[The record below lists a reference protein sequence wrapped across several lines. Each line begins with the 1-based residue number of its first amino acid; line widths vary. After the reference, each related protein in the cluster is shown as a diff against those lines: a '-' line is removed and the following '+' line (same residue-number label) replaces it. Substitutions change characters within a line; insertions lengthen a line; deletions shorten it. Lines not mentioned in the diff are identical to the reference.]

1 MKKIIVTLLS
11 LVMVLALSV
20 CAFADNDSFDPTLKI
35 ETSDDGKTIT
45 VTMNELPDG
54 VSAELTIPCADWE
67 GATVKNADGRE
78 ISSTFGKVDANP
90 DSTVEEL
97 VNAVTFDAEGGTYTI
112 TTSTPSYPS
121 GYYPI
126 VTPETTPVE
135 KPTETKPTT
144 PAQPTTPPA
153 EVTVPVSGDENTIN
167 VEVSVSGTTAT
178 IDKVDMTKLE
188 GVIGDDVAVG
198 TVTIDFSVLDKAID
212 TVEIPADVVK
222 EIAAAVN
229 DPNNDAK
236 SLEVVLNDGMSIE
249 FDAKALANKAAQAD
263 GLDITISMK
272 HAKDSAINDHQKSA
286 IGDRVAFDINVTSGG
301 EHITD
306 MGGEV
311 IVHAPYVLRD
321 GEEAAGIVVCYVDDA
336 GNKERCE
343 TNYDSVKQR
352 VNWKTTHFSVYMI
365 DYEAPVADDAPAVD
379 APPVVD
385 DAPQSE
391 ATNDI
396 GLWIG
401 VALVVLVIAIVI
413 VAVAIKR
420 KK

>member
-1 MKKIIVTLLS
+1 MKKIIVMLLS

-112 TTSTPSYPS
+112 TKSTPSYPS
-121 GYYPI
+121 YYYPI
-126 VTPETTPVE
+126 VMPEEEAVEKPAETKPAETPVTPPAKEEVVTPTPEETTP
-135 KPTETKPTT
+135 
-144 PAQPTTPPA
+144 A
-153 EVTVPVSGDENTIN
+153 VPDE
-167 VEVSVSGTTAT
+167 
-178 IDKVDMTKLE
+178 
-188 GVIGDDVAVG
+188 
-198 TVTIDFSVLDKAID
+198 
-212 TVEIPADVVK
+212 PVV
-222 EIAAAVN
+222 
-229 DPNNDAK
+229 
-236 SLEVVLNDGMSIE
+236 
-249 FDAKALANKAAQAD
+249 
-263 GLDITISMK
+263 
-272 HAKDSAINDHQKSA
+272 
-286 IGDRVAFDINVTSGG
+286 
-301 EHITD
+301 
-306 MGGEV
+306 
-311 IVHAPYVLRD
+311 
-321 GEEAAGIVVCYVDDA
+321 
-336 GNKERCE
+336 
-343 TNYDSVKQR
+343 
-352 VNWKTTHFSVYMI
+352 
-365 DYEAPVADDAPAVD
+365 DDAPAVD
-379 APPVVD
+379 ETPVVD

>member
-1 MKKIIVTLLS
+1 MKKIIVMILS

-20 CAFADNDSFDPTLKI
+20 CAFADNDSFDPTLKV

-45 VTMNELPDG
+45 VTMNQLPDG
-54 VSAELTIPCADWE
+54 ISAELIIPCAGWDW
-67 GATVKNADGRE
+67 ATVKDSSGKTVA
-78 ISSTFGKVDANP
+78 STFDKKAD
-90 DSTVEEL
+90 T
-97 VNAVTFDAEGGTYTI
+97 VTFAAVGGTYVI
-112 TTSTPSYPS
+112 TKSSAPSG
-121 GYYPI
+121 GYYPV
-126 VTPETTPVE
+126 VTPDPTPEE
-135 KPTETKPTT
+135 KPTEPAKPV
-144 PAQPTTPPA
+144 APPA

-167 VEVSVSGTTAT
+167 VEASVSGTTAT

-198 TVTIDFSVLDKAID
+198 TVTIDFSVLDKPID
-212 TVEIPADVVK
+212 TVELPADVVK

-229 DPNNDAK
+229 DPNNDAE
-236 SLEVVLNDGMSIE
+236 SLEIVLNEGMSIE

-272 HAKDSAINDHQKSA
+272 HVDDSVINDHQKSA
-286 IGDRVAFDINVTSGG
+286 IGNRVAFDINVTSGG

-321 GEEAAGIVVCYVDDA
+321 GEEAAGIVVYYVDDA
-336 GNKERCE
+336 GNKEKCE
-343 TNYDSVKQR
+343 TNYDSAKQR

-365 DYEAPVADDAPAVD
+365 DYEAPVADDAPVVD
-379 APPVVD
+379 ETPVVD
-385 DAPQSE
+385 DAQSDSG
-391 ATNDI
+391 NSI

-420 KK
+420 KKK

>member
-1 MKKIIVTLLS
+1 MP
-11 LVMVLALSV
+11 
-20 CAFADNDSFDPTLKI
+20 DNT
-35 ETSDDGKTIT
+35 
-45 VTMNELPDG
+45 
-54 VSAELTIPCADWE
+54 A
-67 GATVKNADGRE
+67 
-78 ISSTFGKVDANP
+78 
-90 DSTVEEL
+90 
-97 VNAVTFDAEGGTYTI
+97 
-112 TTSTPSYPS
+112 
-121 GYYPI
+121 
-126 VTPETTPVE
+126 
-135 KPTETKPTT
+135 KP
-144 PAQPTTPPA
+144 
-153 EVTVPVSGDENTIN
+153 
-167 VEVSVSGTTAT
+167 VSVSGTTAT

-198 TVTIDFSVLDKAID
+198 TVTIDFSVLDKPID

-229 DPNNDAK
+229 DPSNDAK

-272 HAKDSAINDHQKSA
+272 HVSDSAINDHQKSA

-321 GEEAAGIVVCYVDDA
+321 GEEAVGIVVYYVDDA
-336 GNKERCE
+336 GNKEKCE
-343 TNYDSVKQR
+343 TNYDSAKQR

-365 DYEAPVADDAPAVD
+365 DYEAPVVDDTPAVD
-379 APPVVD
+379 ETPVVD
-385 DAPQSE
+385 DAQSDSG
-391 ATNDI
+391 NSI

>member
-1 MKKIIVTLLS
+1 MKKIIVMILS

-20 CAFADNDSFDPTLKI
+20 CAFADNDSFDPTLKV

-54 VSAELTIPCADWE
+54 ISAELIIPCAGWDW
-67 GATVKNADGRE
+67 ATVKDSSGKTVA
-78 ISSTFGKVDANP
+78 STFDKKAD
-90 DSTVEEL
+90 T
-97 VNAVTFDAEGGTYTI
+97 VTFAAVGGTYVI
-112 TTSTPSYPS
+112 TKSSAPSG
-121 GYYPI
+121 GYYPV
-126 VTPETTPVE
+126 VTPDPAPEE
-135 KPTETKPTT
+135 KPTEPAKPV
-144 PAQPTTPPA
+144 APPA

-167 VEVSVSGTTAT
+167 VEASVSGTTAT

-198 TVTIDFSVLDKAID
+198 TVTIDFSVLDKPID
-212 TVEIPADVVK
+212 TVELPADVVK

-229 DPNNDAK
+229 DPNNDAE
-236 SLEVVLNDGMSIE
+236 SLEIVLNEGMSIE

-272 HAKDSAINDHQKSA
+272 HVDDSAINDHQKSA
-286 IGDRVAFDINVTSGG
+286 IGNRVAFDINVTSGG

-321 GEEAAGIVVCYVDDA
+321 GEEAAGIVVYYVDDA
-336 GNKERCE
+336 GNKEKCE
-343 TNYDSVKQR
+343 TNYDSAKQR

-379 APPVVD
+379 ETPVVD
-385 DAPQSE
+385 DAQSDSG
-391 ATNDI
+391 NSI

-420 KK
+420 KKK